1 MKTSLTAPALK
12 IIVPAILAATLAA
25 CGGDDNNSSNNNADD
40 NTNTDT
46 NTGNNTDTGNETN
59 NSPTLADLG
68 IECETV
74 TTATDTSVSGTLELS
89 VVDTYVSGNE
99 FDTAS
104 AEIVSYDKCSDK
116 LYVVNAEDATVD
128 VLSLAQTTSAP
139 AKHGTID
146 LSAAATAAGI
156 EIGAANSV
164 SAKQGLVAV
173 AIEADTKQ
181 DNGLIALY
189 RSDTL
194 ALIGTYT
201 AGALPDMVTLSEDAR
216 YILTANE
223 GEPSG
228 DYTNDPEGSVT
239 IVDLQNGFG
248 PDDAVVSQVSFA
260 DFNVGGSRADEV
272 PADVRLPGP
281 AGTTVAQDLEPEYLA
296 LNSDG
301 TVAWVA
307 MQENNAVAIIDVAN
321 ATVEGMKGLGKK
333 SWSPASENEL
343 DASNKDDGTGEFD
356 SYEQLVGLYMPDT
369 IVSVEID
376 GETYILTANEGDGRE
391 YIYETTQ
398 QACDAAGHEWDGD
411 DFAPGGDDEDADAYA
426 NEEDDCISWIDE
438 ARGGDIE
445 ELVADAHPLKAALDD
460 NDQLKRIKVT
470 TDQAEYAAADDI
482 VTFGARSFS
491 IWDAA
496 GDLVYDSG
504 DVIAKNVFAI
514 DPDDFN
520 STNDENDS
528 GDNRSD
534 DKGTEPEAIEV
545 AQIGD
550 RFFAFVGLERQGGV
564 MVFDITD
571 PTDPE
576 YQSYLNNRDF
586 DAPVCTVVDGTECD
600 NDTYSVDAGDLGPES
615 IEYFTREGKHFI
627 AVGNEVSGT
636 TTVYSIGFQDIR

>member
-25 CGGDDNNSSNNNADD
+25 CGGDDNNSSNNADD
-40 NTNTDT
+40 NTNADT

-74 TTATDTSVSGTLELS
+74 TTATDTSVSGILELS

-281 AGTTVAQDLEPEYLA
+281 AVTTVAQDLEPEYLA
-296 LNSDG
+296 LSSDG

-333 SWSPASENEL
+333 SWNAASGNEL
-343 DASNKDDGTGEFD
+343 DASNKDDGTGQFD

-369 IVSVEID
+369 IASVEID

-398 QACDAAGHEWDGD
+398 QVCDAAGHEWDGD

-426 NEEDDCISWIDE
+426 NEEDDCISWTDE

-460 NDQLKRIKVT
+460 NNQLKRIKVT
-470 TDQAEYAAADDI
+470 TDQAEYAAGDDI

-504 DVIAKNVFAI
+504 DVIAKKVFDV

-534 DKGTEPEAIEV
+534 DKGIEPEAIEV

-571 PTDPE
+571 PTEPE

-636 TTVYSIGFQDIR
+636 TTVYSIAFQDIR